1 MKRTFKFLS
10 RALCAVAVLS
20 FAFVAGGCD
29 KEDKKTNDG
38 ESKFVITNAPEG
50 FTTFA
55 LGETKSFDVDAVN
68 ITEVS
73 VSAPNGWGA
82 SYADKKLTV
91 VAPSTLKGVETT
103 GEVSARYKGTNGLAG
118 RVSLRVQVS
127 NTTDPDPD
135 PDPEPTPDPVG
146 SFSIQATVDGTTVNF
161 RIVPDDPTAKFWI
174 GFDAEANY
182 AQYPT
187 PEEYVAY
194 DINYWLQQY
203 GAENF
208 ASRLAS
214 GPIEDKFTGVDVAGS
229 YIVYAYYV
237 SDDLSKGSGFSKVTV
252 KVTEGTIEPEKPAL
266 NLQYD
271 LGDAGQFQQPGKGA
285 VVAYIEPTNSVSDWY
300 YGSFLAETANNMTD
314 DQIRAALK
322 AGSDRDKD
330 EYHGK
335 NFGLYIYEWN
345 TKIVLCGFYVDAEGN
360 EGPIE
365 RVPLIVSLTGGGD
378 WNYGDYLGD
387 WTVSGKNA
395 AGKEVSFDISIE
407 ENMYNESY
415 KIFGFT
421 RTGYDKKYNAPTR
434 ANFKNGQIEFYENAL
449 LGIDQETDNFLGF
462 LGYAYE
468 VGNESNV
475 GYFNIDHNVIAY
487 GLRANNTIEINWQ
500 QFTWNGDGKEHT
512 LQYYAFLYGY
522 FTEDEVRNQY
532 FHLYDADNDSIITS
546 DIIFTKKNT
555 PSKSHRKTFVKQ
567 GLAKR

>member
-1 MKRTFKFLS
+1 MKSVFKFTTHTLFVLA
-10 RALCAVAVLS
+10 ALA

-29 KEDKKTNDG
+29 KTENEAG
-38 ESKFVITNAPEG
+38 APSKFEISGISGGTVK
-50 FTTFA
+50 FA
-55 LGETKSFDVDAVN
+55 LGEKKSYPFEAVN
-68 ITEVS
+68 ISKTSIDKPAGWS
-73 VSAPNGWGA
+73 VDLNFDTKTLAVTAPKALAGA
-82 SYADKKLTV
+82 SASGEV
-91 VAPSTLKGVETT
+91 VINYTGTDGVSNKAVISVETD
-103 GEVSARYKGTNGLAG
+103 A
-118 RVSLRVQVS
+118 
-127 NTTDPDPD
+127 TTEPDPK
-135 PDPEPTPDPVG
+135 PDPTPDVNG
-146 SFSIQATVDGTTVNF
+146 SFSIKATVEGTTVNF
-161 RIVPDDPTAKFWI
+161 QIVPDDPDAKFWI

-214 GPIEDKFTGVDVAGS
+214 GPSEDKFPGVDVAGS

-252 KVTEGTIEPEKPAL
+252 IVSEGTIEPEKPAL

-271 LGDAGQFQQPGKGA
+271 LGDATQFQQPGKGA

-300 YGSFLAETANNMTD
+300 YGSFRAEVANSMTD
-314 DQIRAALK
+314 DEVRAALK

-335 NFGLYIYEWN
+335 NFGLYTYEWN

-500 QFTWNGDGKEHT
+500 QFTWNGDGTEHK

-522 FTEDEVRNQY
+522 ITEDEIRNQT
-532 FHLYDADNDSIITS
+532 FNLYDADKDSIITS

-555 PSKSHRKTFVKQ
+555 PSKMHRTTFVKR
-567 GLAKR
+567 GIAKR